1 MTKKQTLL
9 PFMPGIFSFIWSI
22 LLIYDFFID
31 TRRSCLCEVGTRVYS
46 SYCLV
51 QVEALIEKNLLF
63 SITISHLMHLL
74 YSSILLIK
82 ISAFCSFRV
91 FIVTCVPSY
100 KSLSTI
106 FLYWVVTLQPMQ
118 RCGGLWSPGRAV
130 LCTTGA
136 SLPCWCDSRS
146 HWSLIQKERVLLYF
160 YNAILLLYVP
170 IQRQYMF

>member
-1 MTKKQTLL
+1 MENAWWKQDLTD
-9 PFMPGIFSFIWSI
+9 FINIYAWYFQF
-22 LLIYDFFID
+22 LLISDFFID
-31 TRRSCLCEVGTRVYS
+31 IRRSCLCEVGTRVYN

-91 FIVTCVPSY
+91 FIVISVLSY

-106 FLYWVVTLQPMQ
+106 FLYQVVTLHP
-118 RCGGLWSPGRAV
+118 
-130 LCTTGA
+130 
-136 SLPCWCDSRS
+136 SRS
-146 HWSLIQKERVLLYF
+146 NGSVELLVTYGSCF
-160 YNAILLLYVP
+160 LPDAAHMCESDIALVTLP
-170 IQRQYMF
+170 QRN

>member
-1 MTKKQTLL
+1 MHDENRIQQILL
-9 PFMPGIFSFIWSI
+9 PFMSGIFSFIWSI

-91 FIVTCVPSY
+91 FIVISVLSY

-106 FLYWVVTLQPMQ
+106 FLYQVVTLHP
-118 RCGGLWSPGRAV
+118 SY
-130 LCTTGA
+130 
-136 SLPCWCDSRS
+136 SRS
-146 HWSLIQKERVLLYF
+146 NGSVELLVTYGSCF
-160 YNAILLLYVP
+160 LPDAAHMCESDIALVTLP
-170 IQRQYMF
+170 QRN

>member
-1 MTKKQTLL
+1 M
-9 PFMPGIFSFIWSI
+9 
-22 LLIYDFFID
+22 
-31 TRRSCLCEVGTRVYS
+31 VYS

-91 FIVTCVPSY
+91 FIVISVLSY

-106 FLYWVVTLQPMQ
+106 FLYQVVTLHP
-118 RCGGLWSPGRAV
+118 SY
-130 LCTTGA
+130 
-136 SLPCWCDSRS
+136 SRS
-146 HWSLIQKERVLLYF
+146 NGSVELLVTYGSCF
-160 YNAILLLYVP
+160 LPDAAHMCESDIALVTLP
-170 IQRQYMF
+170 QRN